1 MLAFNLFQKGDL
13 MFRQINGHK
22 TDITIF
28 IDEKPTNA
36 SSGETVAAVLLREN
50 IYAVH
55 TTPNGEARGPYC
67 MMGVCFDCMVTL
79 ENGQSEQACQI
90 DATEGLKIY
99 LPISD
104 RYKVGK

>member
-1 MLAFNLFQKGDL
+1 
-13 MFRQINGHK
+13 MFRHINGHK
-22 TDITIF
+22 TDIIIF

-36 SSGETVAAVLLREN
+36 VSGETIAAVLLREK

-55 TTPNGEARGPYC
+55 TATDGGPRGPYC

-104 RYKVGK
+104 RYKVGE

>member
-55 TTPNGEARGPYC
+55 TAPNGEARGP
-67 MMGVCFDCMVTL
+67 
-79 ENGQSEQACQI
+79 
-90 DATEGLKIY
+90 
-99 LPISD
+99 
-104 RYKVGK
+104 

>member
-1 MLAFNLFQKGDL
+1 
-13 MFRQINGHK
+13 
-22 TDITIF
+22 
-28 IDEKPTNA
+28 
-36 SSGETVAAVLLREN
+36 
-50 IYAVH
+50 
-55 TTPNGEARGPYC
+55 

-104 RYKVGK
+104 RYKVGE

>member
-1 MLAFNLFQKGDL
+1 
-13 MFRQINGHK
+13 MFRHINGQK
-22 TDITIF
+22 VDITIF
-28 IDEKPTNA
+28 IDENPINA
-36 SSGETVAAVLLREN
+36 VSGETVAAVLLRQN
-50 IYAVH
+50 ICAVH
-55 TTPNGEARGPYC
+55 TCPNGEPRGPYC

>member
-1 MLAFNLFQKGDL
+1 
-13 MFRQINGHK
+13 MFRHINGHK

-28 IDEKPTNA
+28 IDEKRTNA
-36 SSGETVAAVLLREN
+36 SSGDTVAAVLLREN

-55 TTPNGEARGPYC
+55 TAPNGEARGPYW

-79 ENGQSEQACQI
+79 EDGQNEQACQI
-90 DATEGLKIY
+90 QAREGLKIY

-104 RYKVGK
+104 RYKVGE

>member
-13 MFRQINGHK
+13 MFRQIIGHT

-36 SSGETVAAVLLREN
+36 ASGETVAAVLLREN

-55 TTPNGEARGPYC
+55 TAPNGEARGPYC

>member
-1 MLAFNLFQKGDL
+1 
-13 MFRQINGHK
+13 MFRHINGDK

-28 IDEKPTNA
+28 VDEKPTNA

-79 ENGQSEQACQI
+79 ENRQSEQACQI

-104 RYKVGK
+104 RCKVGE

>member
-1 MLAFNLFQKGDL
+1 
-13 MFRQINGHK
+13 MFRRINGHRA
-22 TDITIF
+22 DITIF
-28 IDEKPTNA
+28 INERPTNA
-36 SSGETVAAVLLREN
+36 VSGETVAAVLLRES

-55 TTPNGEARGPYC
+55 TTQDGKPRGPYC
-67 MMGVCFDCMVTL
+67 MMGVCFDCMITL

-104 RYKVGK
+104 RNKVRK